1 MNTTSPDLAGP
12 VAASVPAAIAPA
24 PDLPPAFPR
33 QPGETPRAFG
43 AFLAFFQLGH
53 GRSLAT
59 VAEALGENPAT
70 VKNWSSKYHW
80 SDRVNAFQSGLL
92 QAQVQARIA
101 LQHQSAA
108 DWARRTREY
117 RENEWAAGQK
127 LHAAVRPMPFQE
139 LQIQFPVIAGNL
151 RSFLVTLRSQS
162 GGAKFAVAPKK
173 FSRNFQLRWPR
184 KGVTQTFDTNLNLVF
199 MASLFA
205 GCTIR
210 AFCGR
215 CHAELISNFVK
226 FIFRF
231 KTS

>member
-1 MNTTSPDLAGP
+1 
-12 VAASVPAAIAPA
+12 
-24 PDLPPAFPR
+24 
-33 QPGETPRAFG
+33 
-43 AFLAFFQLGH
+43 
-53 GRSLAT
+53 
-59 VAEALGENPAT
+59 
-70 VKNWSSKYHW
+70 
-80 SDRVNAFQSGLL
+80 
-92 QAQVQARIA
+92 
-101 LQHQSAA
+101 
-108 DWARRTREY
+108 
-117 RENEWAAGQK
+117 
-127 LHAAVRPMPFQE
+127 MPFQE

-184 KGVTQTFDTNLNLVF
+184 KGVTQTFDTNLNLVS

-226 FIFRF
+226 YIFQEKFAVGFVARGSACGSMRSRVLRRKRF
-231 KTS
+231 